1 MLIRFVLLWENG
13 IFYYGNS
20 WNGCSD
26 QIFAPIVMNKMN
38 RSKGNLLMCISEI
51 LIGILLLSNF
61 ISFTTGIIVMI
72 GIVLIILSLL
82 SMLDYFRASSN
93 RRNRTD
99 GVGQL

>member
-1 MLIRFVLLWENG
+1 
-13 IFYYGNS
+13 
-20 WNGCSD
+20 
-26 QIFAPIVMNKMN
+26 
-38 RSKGNLLMCISEI
+38 MCISEI